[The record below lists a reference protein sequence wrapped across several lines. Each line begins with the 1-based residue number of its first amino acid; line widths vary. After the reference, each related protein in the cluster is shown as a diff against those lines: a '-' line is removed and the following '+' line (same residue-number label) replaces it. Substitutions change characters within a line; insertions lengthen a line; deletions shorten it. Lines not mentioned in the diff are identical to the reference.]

1 MPYVG
6 NLVKKTNYNAKITE
20 IENKCI
26 TTADYNKFTKEFVDN
41 SIKSKNLV
49 IKTDFDAKLQ
59 DVSKR
64 ITSNKSK
71 HLLVE
76 NELKKSHK
84 FDLSYFR
91 SRNHFEEDGVQN
103 YLVFQPM

>member
-20 IENKCI
+20 IESTYI
-26 TTADYNKFTKEFVDN
+26 TTADYNKFTNEFVDN
-41 SIKSKNLV
+41 SIKSKKLV

-71 HLLVE
+71 HLLAE
-76 NELKKSHK
+76 NELKKSQK
-84 FDLSYFR
+84 IDSSYFR
-91 SRNHFEEDGVQN
+91 NRNRFEEDGVQN